1 MRFRCNIH
9 MKDVYEYLRNMN
21 PTYIFEP
28 DTYLNLI
35 TITKLGYMMNG
46 LLNDV
51 ENILMFS
58 DDGFVELS
66 IKTNDQDMINIL
78 NQARSMLNDF
88 NI

>member
-35 TITKLGYMMNG
+35 TITKLGYVMDG

-51 ENILMFS
+51 ENVLVFS
-58 DDGFVELS
+58 DDGAVALD
-66 IKTNDQDMINIL
+66 IKTSDQDMINIL
-78 NQARSMLNDF
+78 NQARSMLDDF
-88 NI
+88 NS